1 MVLDTFQE
9 MNALYPI
16 KTAKITKTIKT
27 AKTVKIRGKWLQLA
41 KYLRGIMHINKYAYL
56 LINMP
61 ICKYTNL
68 IHYLWG

>member
-16 KTAKITKTIKT
+16 KTA
-27 AKTVKIRGKWLQLA
+27 KIRGKWLQLA

-61 ICKYTNL
+61 I
-68 IHYLWG
+68 

>member
-16 KTAKITKTIKT
+16 KTAKITKTTKTIKT
-27 AKTVKIRGKWLQLA
+27 AKTVKIRSKWLQLA
-41 KYLRGIMHINKYAYL
+41 KYLRGIM
-56 LINMP
+56 P

-68 IHYLWG
+68 IHHLWG

>member
-27 AKTVKIRGKWLQLA
+27 AKTVKIRSKWLQLV
-41 KYLRGIMHINKYAYL
+41 KYLRGIMYINKYAYL

-61 ICKYTNL
+61 I
-68 IHYLWG
+68 

>member
-16 KTAKITKTIKT
+16 KTAKT
-27 AKTVKIRGKWLQLA
+27 AKIRGKWLQLA

-56 LINMP
+56 
-61 ICKYTNL
+61 
-68 IHYLWG
+68 